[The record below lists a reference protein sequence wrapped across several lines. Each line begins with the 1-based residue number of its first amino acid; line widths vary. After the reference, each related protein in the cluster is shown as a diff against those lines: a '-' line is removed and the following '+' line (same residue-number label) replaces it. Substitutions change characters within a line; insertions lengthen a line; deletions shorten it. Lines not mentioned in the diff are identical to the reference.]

1 VLADATEELTMAFVV
16 VNLASEYLPDG
27 SFHVYSPDVPGFHVI
42 DRDGKRSHQQIFRE
56 TALPVLQETMTR
68 RVVEAKVGE
77 TVLITDMPIVDIG
90 SFVPRELQ
98 QQLLRRGSTPGIP
111 KQLVAEIR

>member
-1 VLADATEELTMAFVV
+1 MAFVV

-56 TALPVLQETMTR
+56 TALPVLQETMSR
-68 RVVEAKVGE
+68 RVLEAKVGE
-77 TVLITDMPIVDIG
+77 RVRIADTDITEIG
-90 SFVPRELQ
+90 SFIPEE
-98 QQLLRRGSTPGIP
+98 LRRLHGDRRPLGIP
-111 KQLVAEIR
+111 RQLIAEIT